1 MSPALHSAQIAL
13 LNDQNRLPTVA
24 HALIF
29 AAVVVTK
36 WDRLRRT
43 RKSLARLEKHQL
55 MDIGVEKSTAAH
67 EAQKPFWRD

>member
-13 LNDQNRLPTVA
+13 LNDQTRLPTA
-24 HALIF
+24 AQALIF

-43 RKSLARLEKHQL
+43 RKSLAKLEPHHL
-55 MDIGVEKSTAAH
+55 NDIGVGKSTAAQ

>member
-1 MSPALHSAQIAL
+1 MSPALHPAQIAL
-13 LNDQNRLPTVA
+13 LNTQNRLPTLA
-24 HALIF
+24 HALIL

-43 RKSLARLEKHQL
+43 RKTLAELELHQL
-55 MDIGVEKSTAAH
+55 KDIGVTKSTAAH